1 MITIL
6 EIIKNVVFRKK
17 NKSDSEEDDNQSQES
32 VEKAP
37 VMPGVCSIDTENK
50 LKSTD
55 IQTDSKY
62 MSRLD
67 QYIKQKF
74 EEVKKDEEIEKN

>member
-6 EIIKNVVFRKK
+6 EILKNVIFRKK
-17 NKSDSEEDDNQSQES
+17 NKPNSEEDDNQSQES
-32 VEKAP
+32 VEKTP

-55 IQTDSKY
+55 IQTDGKY

-67 QYIKQKF
+67 IYIKAKF
-74 EEVKKDEEIEKN
+74 EEVRRNEEIEKH

>member
-1 MITIL
+1 MTPIL
-6 EIIKNVVFRKK
+6 EILKNVIFRKK

-32 VEKAP
+32 VEKTP

-55 IQTDSKY
+55 VQTDSKY

-67 QYIKQKF
+67 QYIKTKF
-74 EEVKKDEEIEKN
+74 EEVRRNEKIEKH

>member
-6 EIIKNVVFRKK
+6 EILKNVIFKKK
-17 NKSDSEEDDNQSQES
+17 NKPDNEEDDNQSQEL
-32 VEKAP
+32 VEKTP
-37 VMPGVCSIDTENK
+37 VMPDVCSIGTENK

-67 QYIKQKF
+67 QYIKRRF
-74 EEVKKDEEIEKN
+74 EEVRENEKTEKH

>member
-6 EIIKNVVFRKK
+6 EILKNVIFRKK
-17 NKSDSEEDDNQSQES
+17 NKPDSEEDDNQSQES
-32 VEKAP
+32 VEKTP

-55 IQTDSKY
+55 IQTDGKY

-67 QYIKQKF
+67 AYIKTKF
-74 EEVKKDEEIEKN
+74 EEVRRNEEIEKH